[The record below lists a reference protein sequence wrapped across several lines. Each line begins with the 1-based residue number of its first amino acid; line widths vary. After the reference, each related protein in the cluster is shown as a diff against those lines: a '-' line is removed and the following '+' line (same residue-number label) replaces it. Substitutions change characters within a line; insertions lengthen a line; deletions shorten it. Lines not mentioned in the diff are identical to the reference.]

1 MDVGELG
8 RVAAASTSIQNGFE
22 HHWRIIVE
30 ASEDYAAA
38 QEEWAAAVARTRE
51 LAEEGEEAFEE
62 ALEQLTAERPTL
74 CPPGAWGCVA
84 VVSRQ
89 GGTVVP
95 TELTASFLESA
106 ELPAGAA
113 VSAATLAPDEDTAEN
128 NVLSSFFDSLS
139 AHDSAL
145 GGALDGVM
153 ELWGGLL
160 VGYGSA
166 YGRVAEVGGAFLDD
180 LDGVLGGTVGEWL
193 RGQLKGVMRDLG
205 LEPADMRLR
214 KPVLTNTQNVLDR
227 GGYEPVSTI
236 REFVAT
242 LPDSPSALDFARAM
256 GIGLENTV
264 GGGTF
269 TVAELTVPGTDW
281 SIPLEVDLSALG
293 MAS

>member
-1 MDVGELG
+1 M
-8 RVAAASTSIQNGFE
+8 
-22 HHWRIIVE
+22 
-30 ASEDYAAA
+30 
-38 QEEWAAAVARTRE
+38 
-51 LAEEGEEAFEE
+51 
-62 ALEQLTAERPTL
+62 
-74 CPPGAWGCVA
+74 
-84 VVSRQ
+84 VSRQ

-95 TELTASFLESA
+95 TELTTSFLESA

-113 VSAATLAPDEDTAEN
+113 VSAATLAPDEATAEN

-180 LDGVLGGTVGEWL
+180 LDGVLGGSVGEWL

-227 GGYEPVSTI
+227 GGYEQVSTI
-236 REFVAT
+236 REFVAA

-256 GIGLENTV
+256 GIELENTV